1 MLAHRASADLLSRME
16 AAPLRE
22 RWDPTPFRR
31 SCHSAGVNDGGR
43 RFPLKT
49 AKSRGRSPRLCPYEH
64 LPARRLRAEIDE
76 VFASSGNLAEAI
88 EQVARSGRAAVVADG
103 VGGGADVLGKG
114 TSPWHANHEGDCV
127 EAPAGTSRRIYYC
140 VAHDVVDDRIAA
152 MPATVRS
159 LQWLPSSPAISRQ
172 SGGASRHATPARRSS
187 FVTRGGF
194 GGGHGLRPGRSTG
207 RHLSPSL

>member
-1 MLAHRASADLLSRME
+1 VARPVARRTCRFGRSTPTRMLAHRASADLLSRME

-127 EAPAGTSRRIYYC
+127 EARPPEQVAGSTTASHTTSSMTESQPCLLRSDRSNGSLARRRFHVRAGAQAGT
-140 VAHDVVDDRIAA
+140 
-152 MPATVRS
+152 P
-159 LQWLPSSPAISRQ
+159 P
-172 SGGASRHATPARRSS
+172 
-187 FVTRGGF
+187 
-194 GGGHGLRPGRSTG
+194 RPGDP
-207 RHLSPSL
+207 LS